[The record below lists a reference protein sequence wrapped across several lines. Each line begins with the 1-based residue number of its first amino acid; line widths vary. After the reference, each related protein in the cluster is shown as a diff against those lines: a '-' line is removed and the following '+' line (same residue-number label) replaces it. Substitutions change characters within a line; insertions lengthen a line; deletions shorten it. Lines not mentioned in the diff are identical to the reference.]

1 MVEII
6 LFTDPYSSWCWA
18 EEPVWL
24 RLREAYGGRVH
35 FKTVMGGLVESG
47 AQFFDPQGQRL
58 AWIRQ
63 HLGEVSRR
71 SGQPIDPAFLDDFD
85 DSFST
90 WPACIHVKAA
100 HLQGE
105 DIGHRMLRR
114 LRRAIMMER
123 KQASDPRVASRVAGD
138 VEGMDLT
145 MWRGALADGS
155 ALTAFLDDR
164 ALCMKYGISGFPTI
178 VIRTSKK
185 GKAPRVLTGYRPFPE
200 IERALHELAPWLVP
214 RPPRAVVDLLFDC
227 GPLTTREVQE
237 VQGTSPK
244 AALEILDGLAMEGQV
259 ESTSVAGGTLWAL
272 AEP

>member
-1 MVEII
+1 MVEIM

-24 RLREAYGGRVH
+24 RLKESYGGRVH

-47 AQFFDPQGQRL
+47 AQFFDPEGRRL

-63 HLGEVSRR
+63 HLHEVARR
-71 SGQPIDPAFLDDFD
+71 SGQPIDAAFLDDFGD
-85 DSFST
+85 DFST

-114 LRRAIMMER
+114 MRRAIMTER
-123 KQASDPRVASRVAGD
+123 RQASDPRIASAMARD

-155 ALTAFLDDR
+155 ALSAFLEDR
-164 ALCMKYGISGFPTI
+164 RLCQKYGISGFPTI
-178 VIRTSKK
+178 VIRVSKP
-185 GKAPRVLTGYRPFPE
+185 GRAPRVLTGYRPYPE
-200 IERALHELAPWLVP
+200 IEAALHELAPWLVP
-214 RPPRAVVDLLFDC
+214 RQPRAVVDLLFDC

-244 AALEILDGLAMEGQV
+244 EALEVLDHLASEGQIEAV
-259 ESTSVAGGTLWAL
+259 KVAGGTLWAL
-272 AEP
+272 AEN